1 MALTEPEVKRF
12 ESALAS
18 LGFKRYIPHKLAVD
32 LNEKVSRVNFEK
44 GDSVLRQGRSGNAFF
59 ILTEGSI
66 SVRVEKN
73 GKIVKSGVMKP
84 VSYFGEIGLLE
95 LSERTATLVAEES
108 VEVYMIGKPEFFAL
122 FISHPEIRKN
132 IEKTAEERRKT
143 GFLCF

>member
-12 ESALAS
+12 ESALDG
-18 LGFKRYIPHKLAVD
+18 LGLLRYIPRKLAVD
-32 LNEKVSRVNFEK
+32 LKDRVSRINFEK
-44 GDSVLRQGRSGNAFF
+44 GDSILRQGRSGNAFF
-59 ILTEGSI
+59 ILTEGTI

-73 GKIVKSGVMKP
+73 GKIVKTGVMKP

-95 LSERTATLVAEES
+95 LSERTATLIAEES
-108 VEVYMIGKPEFFAL
+108 VEVYMIGKTEFFAL
-122 FISHPEIRKN
+122 FISHPEIRKS